1 MRTKRN
7 TVREFT
13 TNRLH
18 EQVSEFW
25 NENWM
30 DLYDAKILWHDAMV
44 ATCWM
49 RWLQSDT
56 ILNWTINYILDLM
69 KLPGRM
75 NWHDRFQNS
84 IIFENYFVFAICDI
98 WMQMELWW
106 FCAWMKKN
114 ASICFEN
121 ACLFIFAK
129 NDTLDHIFT
138 FLYFWPLI
146 FFMVEARGTYPVV
159 LARWK

>member
-1 MRTKRN
+1 MKRK
-7 TVREFT
+7 
-13 TNRLH
+13 LDG
-18 EQVSEFW
+18 SLW
-25 NENWM
+25 CENSGTWCDGWDM
-30 DLYDAKILWHDAMV
+30 LEEMVAILYDS
-44 ATCWM
+44 
-49 RWLQSDT
+49 Q
-56 ILNWTINYILDLM
+56 LNNQLHLRFDEASRTNEPARPIS
-69 KLPGRM
+69 KL
-75 NWHDRFQNS
+75 S